1 MFNMFHVNVG
11 LDKDSCLEG
20 EHSVEDLE
28 RRVWRRGGGVGS
40 LSLCTKP
47 SGSRGC
53 RYICLGLYIAHSTQ
67 NGRLQRF
74 EAT

>member
-28 RRVWRRGGGVGS
+28 RRGVEERRRRREPFA
-40 LSLCTKP
+40 L
-47 SGSRGC
+47 
-53 RYICLGLYIAHSTQ
+53 H
-67 NGRLQRF
+67 
-74 EAT
+74 